1 VQPSWLG
8 HSIGRWEGDTLV
20 IDTIGLNDRVWQD
33 LQGRPQTEKA
43 HIVER
48 YRRPDLGHLEVEIT
62 IDDPGAYLRPWKV
75 RRLLDLAPDEEILE
89 YICHENHKT
98 EHFVN

>member
-1 VQPSWLG
+1 MTGPRPAVL
-8 HSIGRWEGDTLV
+8 
-20 IDTIGLNDRVWQD
+20 GLNDRVWQG

-75 RRLLDLAPDEEILE
+75 RRILELAPDEEILRVPSATR
-89 YICHENHKT
+89 IT
-98 EHFVN
+98 RRSTS